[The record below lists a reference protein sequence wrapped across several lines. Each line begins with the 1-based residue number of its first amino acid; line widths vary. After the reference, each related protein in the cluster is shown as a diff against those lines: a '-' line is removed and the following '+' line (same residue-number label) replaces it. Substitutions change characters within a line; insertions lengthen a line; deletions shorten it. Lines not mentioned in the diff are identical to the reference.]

1 MKMKNNDQSL
11 VIIFKGKEVLNI
23 EIEEGFKE
31 LTFTSNMEK
40 FKVKI
45 ERID

>member
-1 MKMKNNDQSL
+1 MEIENNQSL
-11 VIIFKGKEVLNI
+11 VIIFKGEEVLNI
-23 EIEEGFKE
+23 EIEERFKE